1 MPVPPEPPK
10 EPPPPTKAEQKAQKK
25 KDRLHL
31 NLLKLRIQ
39 PIMDQ
44 IKLRYKKFRTGV
56 IDENQIRYLYE
67 EEDPN
72 IITTD
77 LPPEER
83 QPDPSRPFEKAADD
97 HGEPGLINQASG
109 KFFYNMEIVTIE
121 KRLSNGYYKRPKDF
135 ASDIKKLAKDAKAID
150 DQDRLIKANEL
161 QANVEVDMENI
172 AVQEPWLATELEH
185 VYARETKRE
194 REMVEKAKRLA
205 AVEGRELAIFA
216 SNVPPG
222 DTGASATDQSVGP
235 IVLGQP
241 LVNGLTHHPTTPSN
255 PSQPSILTNGLSAGL
270 SDLSNLH
277 GHNQSNGTSVPSRSE
292 GNIHTS
298 PSDDAPSTERGTQDS
313 SFGPSAQ
320 TRPLSSYTGGPASI
334 DQRRSIPGS
343 LSQRSLIT
351 PLAEGSNLADYT
363 NYASTTSSDKRNTGS
378 SADKNTQSTTAKIE
392 GPDFSAFPDTA
403 EANSQ
408 LPDTRGNT
416 QGTQRPSSIS
426 NMRLLPNSD
435 RLTFLASQSSALPN
449 SNPSDP
455 SSSQGQLS
463 QTERLSQTPAVPL
476 FQGDRTDINSIL
488 NDPVPS
494 ASRALATLQPQLVI
508 DQALSANLLQNIV
521 SQTSGCSVE
530 QLEQIYSALMNE
542 IWRSRGEWDRAR
554 VALQLNGVFADVMAD
569 IHSCQ
574 GLGTGSME
582 SER

>member
-10 EPPPPTKAEQKAQKK
+10 EPPPPTKAEQKAQRKR
-25 KDRLHL
+25 DRLHL

-44 IKLRYKKFRTGV
+44 IKLRYKKFRTGI

-77 LPPEER
+77 LPPEQR
-83 QPDPSRPFEKAADD
+83 QPDPSRPFEKATDD

-172 AVQEPWLATELEH
+172 AVQEPWLAAELEH

-241 LVNGLTHHPTTPSN
+241 LINGLTHHPTTPSN
-255 PSQPSILTNGLSAGL
+255 PSQPSTLTNGLSAGL

-298 PSDDAPSTERGTQDS
+298 PSDDAPSTERETQDS

-351 PLAEGSNLADYT
+351 PLAEGANLADYT

-378 SADKNTQSTTAKIE
+378 SADKNTQSTTAKVE

-416 QGTQRPSSIS
+416 QGTRRLSSNS
-426 NMRLLPNSD
+426 NMRLLNNSD

-476 FQGDRTDINSIL
+476 FQRDRTDINSIL
-488 NDPVPS
+488 NDPVPG
-494 ASRALATLQPQLVI
+494 ASTALATFQPQLVI
-508 DQALSANLLQNIV
+508 DQALSANLLHNV
-521 SQTSGCSVE
+521 VAQTSGCSVE
-530 QLEQIYSALMNE
+530 QLEQVYSALMNE
-542 IWRSRGEWDRAR
+542 IWRSRGEWDRGK
-554 VALQLNGVFADVMAD
+554 VAFQLNRVFADVMAD

-574 GLGTGSME
+574 GLAAGSME
-582 SER
+582 SES

>member
-1 MPVPPEPPK
+1 MQLFTEVRRHKPSVIYIPNVNTWYETVGKSLISTFLSLLRTLAPTDPILLLGIVECEEQDIDRDMIKDMFNFSMRNQFIIERPSMVSFCDNEIVILLLTCLQRSRHEYFNAVIEQLNASPAEFPEPANRKKRRFEVLMPVPPEPPK
-10 EPPPPTKAEQKAQKK
+10 EPPAPSKAEQKAQKK

-72 IITTD
+72 ILTTD
-77 LPPEER
+77 LPLDER
-83 QPDPSRPFEKAADD
+83 QLDPSRPFEKATDD

-135 ASDIKKLAKDAKAID
+135 ASDIKKLAKDAKAMD

-172 AVQEPWLATELEH
+172 AVQEPWLAAELEN
-185 VYARETKRE
+185 VYTRESQRE
-194 REMVEKAKRLA
+194 RKMVEKAKRLA
-205 AVEGRELAIFA
+205 AVEGRDLALIP

-222 DTGASATDQSVGP
+222 DIGASATDQSVGP

-241 LVNGLTHHPTTPSN
+241 LLNGLSHKTTTPSN
-255 PSQPSILTNGLSAGL
+255 PSQPSTLTNGLSVGL

-277 GHNQSNGTSVPSRSE
+277 GHNQSNGTSVPSRGE

-298 PSDDAPSTERGTQDS
+298 PSDDAPSTERETQGS

-320 TRPLSSYTGGPASI
+320 TRPLDSYTGGPASI

-378 SADKNTQSTTAKIE
+378 SGDKNTQSTTGKIE
-392 GPDFSAFPDTA
+392 GPDLSRFPNTA

-408 LPDTRGNT
+408 LPDTQGNT
-416 QGTQRPSSIS
+416 QGTR
-426 NMRLLPNSD
+426 
-435 RLTFLASQSSALPN
+435 
-449 SNPSDP
+449 
-455 SSSQGQLS
+455 
-463 QTERLSQTPAVPL
+463 RLS
-476 FQGDRTDINSIL
+476 
-488 NDPVPS
+488 
-494 ASRALATLQPQLVI
+494 
-508 DQALSANLLQNIV
+508 
-521 SQTSGCSVE
+521 
-530 QLEQIYSALMNE
+530 
-542 IWRSRGEWDRAR
+542 
-554 VALQLNGVFADVMAD
+554 DV
-569 IHSCQ
+569 
-574 GLGTGSME
+574 
-582 SER
+582 

>member
-10 EPPPPTKAEQKAQKK
+10 EPPPLTKAEQKAQRKR
-25 KDRLHL
+25 DRLHL

-83 QPDPSRPFEKAADD
+83 QSDPSRPFEKAADD
-97 HGEPGLINQASG
+97 HGEPGLINPASG

-172 AVQEPWLATELEH
+172 AVQEPWLTAELEN

-205 AVEGRELAIFA
+205 AVEGQELAIFTP
-216 SNVPPG
+216 NVPPG
-222 DTGASATDQSVGP
+222 DTGTSATDQSVGP

-241 LVNGLTHHPTTPSN
+241 LINGLTRHPVTPSN
-255 PSQPSILTNGLSAGL
+255 PSQPSTLTNGLSAGL

-298 PSDDAPSTERGTQDS
+298 PSDDAPSTERETQDS

-334 DQRRSIPGS
+334 DQRRSIPGN

-351 PLAEGSNLADYT
+351 PLAEGSSLADYT

-378 SADKNTQSTTAKIE
+378 SGDKNTQSTTARIE
-392 GPDFSAFPDTA
+392 GPDFSVFPDTG

-416 QGTQRPSSIS
+416 QGTQRLFSIS
-426 NMRLLPNSD
+426 NVRLPKKSD
-435 RLTFLASQSSALPN
+435 PLTFLASQSSALPN

-476 FQGDRTDINSIL
+476 FQRDRTDINSIL
-488 NDPVPS
+488 NDPVPG
-494 ASRALATLQPQLVI
+494 ASRALATLEPQLVI
-508 DQALSANLLQNIV
+508 DQALSADLLRNV
-521 SQTSGCSVE
+521 VAQTSGCSVE
-530 QLEQIYSALMNE
+530 QLEQVYSALMNE
-542 IWRSRGEWDRAR
+542 IWKSRGEWDRGR
-554 VALQLNGVFADVMAD
+554 VAIQLDRVFADVMAD

-574 GLGTGSME
+574 GLAAGSME
-582 SER
+582 IES

>member
-1 MPVPPEPPK
+1 MSVLIYLQPSRHEYFNAIIEQLNASPADFPEPANRKKRRFEVLMPVPPEPLK
-10 EPPPPTKAEQKAQKK
+10 EPPAPTKAEQKAQKK

-31 NLLKLRIQ
+31 NMLKLRIQ

-83 QPDPSRPFEKAADD
+83 QPDPSRPFEKAKDD
-97 HGEPGLINQASG
+97 HGELGLINQASG

-172 AVQEPWLATELEH
+172 AVQEPWLVHELEN
-185 VYARETKRE
+185 VYTRETRRE
-194 REMVEKAKRLA
+194 REMMEKAKRIA
-205 AVEGRELAIFA
+205 AIEGRELTIIP
-216 SNVPPG
+216 SNVPPR
-222 DTGASATDQSVGP
+222 DIGASATDQSVGP

-241 LVNGLTHHPTTPSN
+241 LMNGLTRHPTAPSN
-255 PSQPSILTNGLSAGL
+255 PSQPSTLTNGLSAGL

-277 GHNQSNGTSVPSRSE
+277 GHHQSNGTSVPSRGE

-298 PSDDAPSTERGTQDS
+298 ISDDAPSTERETQDS

-320 TRPLSSYTGGPASI
+320 TRPLGSYTGGPASI

-378 SADKNTQSTTAKIE
+378 SAADKNTQSTTGKVE
-392 GPDFSAFPDTA
+392 GPDFSAVHDMA

-408 LPDTRGNT
+408 LPDTRVNT
-416 QGTQRPSSIS
+416 QGTRTLSPMS
-426 NMRLLPNSD
+426 N
-435 RLTFLASQSSALPN
+435 TVSSA
-449 SNPSDP
+449 
-455 SSSQGQLS
+455 
-463 QTERLSQTPAVPL
+463 EA
-476 FQGDRTDINSIL
+476 
-488 NDPVPS
+488 
-494 ASRALATLQPQLVI
+494 
-508 DQALSANLLQNIV
+508 
-521 SQTSGCSVE
+521 
-530 QLEQIYSALMNE
+530 
-542 IWRSRGEWDRAR
+542 
-554 VALQLNGVFADVMAD
+554 
-569 IHSCQ
+569 
-574 GLGTGSME
+574 
-582 SER
+582 

>member
-1 MPVPPEPPK
+1 MGKPVISTLLDLLRKLSPTDPILLLGIVECDERDIDREMIKDLFSFSRKDQYDIPRPLMVSFSKPDDVVLLLIYPQPSRHEYFNAVIEQLNTSPADFPEPANRKRRRFEVLMPAPPEPSK
-10 EPPPPTKAEQKAQKK
+10 EPPAPTKAEQKAQKK

-56 IDENQIRYLYE
+56 IDENQISYMYE

-72 IITTD
+72 IVTTD

-83 QPDPSRPFEKAADD
+83 QPDPSRPFEKATDD

-172 AVQEPWLATELEH
+172 AVQEPWLAAELEN

-194 REMVEKAKRLA
+194 REMLEKAKRHA
-205 AVEGRELAIFA
+205 AVEGRELAIIP

-222 DTGASATDQSVGP
+222 DIGASATDQSIGP

-241 LVNGLTHHPTTPSN
+241 LINGLTYHPTTPSN
-255 PSQPSILTNGLSAGL
+255 PSQPSTLTNGLSAGL

-277 GHNQSNGTSVPSRSE
+277 GHHQSNGTSVPSRSE

-298 PSDDAPSTERGTQDS
+298 PSDEAPSTERETQDS

-320 TRPLSSYTGGPASI
+320 TRPQGSYTGGPASI

-351 PLAEGSNLADYT
+351 PIAEGSNLADYT

-378 SADKNTQSTTAKIE
+378 SADKNTQSTTGKIE

-408 LPDTRGNT
+408 LPDTQGNT
-416 QGTQRPSSIS
+416 QGTKAFLHLKHSSCGIS
-426 NMRLLPNSD
+426 
-435 RLTFLASQSSALPN
+435 
-449 SNPSDP
+449 
-455 SSSQGQLS
+455 
-463 QTERLSQTPAVPL
+463 
-476 FQGDRTDINSIL
+476 
-488 NDPVPS
+488 
-494 ASRALATLQPQLVI
+494 
-508 DQALSANLLQNIV
+508 LSADLLSFPI
-521 SQTSGCSVE
+521 
-530 QLEQIYSALMNE
+530 
-542 IWRSRGEWDRAR
+542 IWPP
-554 VALQLNGVFADVMAD
+554 Q
-569 IHSCQ
+569 
-574 GLGTGSME
+574 
-582 SER
+582 